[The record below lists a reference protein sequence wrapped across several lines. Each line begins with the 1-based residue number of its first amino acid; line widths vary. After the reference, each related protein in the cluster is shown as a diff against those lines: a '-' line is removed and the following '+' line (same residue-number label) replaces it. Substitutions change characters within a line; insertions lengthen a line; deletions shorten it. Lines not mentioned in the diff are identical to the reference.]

1 MTIKR
6 HPGNE
11 AILLREVL
19 DRLDR
24 MLRPYGLVAEYSID
38 VKDNSYTVD
47 VHAEGLGF
55 DETWMRLQ
63 RYDELRAILEEI
75 VFASD
80 EEAQT
85 LSIQRAGCMLDPRSP
100 RVVE

>member
-6 HPGNE
+6 LPGNE
-11 AILLREVL
+11 ATLLRAAL
-19 DRLDR
+19 DRLDG

-38 VKDNSYTVD
+38 VQDNSYTAN

-63 RYDELRAILEEI
+63 RYDELRAILEEV
-75 VFASD
+75 VFAPD
-80 EEAQT
+80 EPTRT
-85 LSIQRAGCMLDPRSP
+85 LAMQRAGCILDSRLPRA
-100 RVVE
+100 VK

>member
-6 HPGNE
+6 LPGDENT
-11 AILLREVL
+11 LLRAAL
-19 DRLDR
+19 DRLSR
-24 MLRPYGLVAEYSID
+24 MLQPYGLAAEYTID
-38 VKDNSYTVD
+38 VPDNSYTAD

-63 RYDELRAILEEI
+63 HYDELRAILEEI
-75 VFASD
+75 VFATN
-80 EEAQT
+80 EKART
-85 LSIQRAGCMLDPRSP
+85 LAMQRAGCMLDSRIL